1 MNPNYQ
7 TNDCSKTNISLPAR
21 DSNRNTIIKRNA
33 RLTTDR
39 DFVSDLIERSA

>member
-7 TNDCSKTNISLPAR
+7 TNECTKTNIALPAR

-33 RLTTDR
+33 WLTTNR
-39 DFVSDLIERSA
+39 DLVSDLIERSA